1 MTSGRCSIPYQ
12 EAKDAIEATV
22 RDYDLLLSHG
32 DAGEYGHPHH
42 LFLHRILKDL
52 GRPFVAFDVEPN
64 APQRFD
70 GPRDDHESLPLHR
83 QAIRRF
89 VKQFGLETSS
99 GYRLQTP

>member
-1 MTSGRCSIPYQ
+1 MPHYDQAQRMLGVVKNPTFT
-12 EAKDAIEATV
+12 DA
-22 RDYDLLLSHG
+22 D
-32 DAGEYGHPHH
+32 
-42 LFLHRILKDL
+42 RIMKDL
-52 GRPFVAFDVEPN
+52 GRPFVAFDVDPN

-83 QAIRRF
+83 RAIRRF